1 MSKICKLLCF
11 TGLDLPEYNSSKSK
25 HASKKDKHYDTNPE
39 IYSEF
44 DENDAMNEKAS
55 KTNRRWTI

>member
-25 HASKKDKHYDTNPE
+25 HASTKDNPYDKNPE

-44 DENDAMNEKAS
+44 DENDAINEKAP
-55 KTNRRWTI
+55 KTNRR